1 MRALEIFLAFWLIFF
16 SFSWVCKIAGVFD
29 EVEKMKSNVGV
40 EVVIDNS
47 TYTIVDYNSWNGT
60 YTLSNGLVIS
70 DVYFEM
76 ITKTEGE

>member
-1 MRALEIFLAFWLIFF
+1 MLFGFWLIVI
-16 SFSWVCKIAGVFD
+16 SFGYVCKFVGVFD
-29 EVEKMKSNVGV
+29 ELEKMQSNIGV

-70 DVYFEM
+70 ELFFEM
-76 ITKTEGE
+76 INKTEE